1 MKLIAGLQS
10 MIRKL
15 LAALAFM
22 VLVVLGLSQA
32 PVNAQSTTNQA
43 SYNFE
48 FLDLQNNYQLL
59 STYPQ
64 GRSAEIVVASQ
75 NADVRNL
82 LPISLVITINGKVSS
97 RGTISNNPQSNC
109 RGADGCSIKGPN
121 ITSLSENDS
130 FKLTATDKDG
140 NLVATHTQGSQP
152 QAKTPVSQSTQ
163 KTEPLSNTNQVT
175 TQVITYTWWLPLIFG
190 LMWLGLWGFV
200 GRQWWNLGF
209 WNFRWPRPVWFF
221 MPLFM
226 MVPWLFWGL
235 FGLFNIWWPWNN
247 GWWFLAW
254 GLGLGSLGAWLFYGW
269 WWRRKKLAVFKWPGF
284 LWYLIPL
291 FWFVPWFLWWPF
303 NWLGWGGGWFWAWWW
318 MFPWSFWLPWWI
330 IVYKE
335 KEIWLWNKIRG

>member
-1 MKLIAGLQS
+1 MKLATGLQS

-15 LAALAFM
+15 LAALTFVM
-22 VLVVLGLSQA
+22 VAMLGFGQA
-32 PVNAQSTTNQA
+32 PVQAQNTAEQA

-64 GRSAEIVVASQ
+64 GKSAEIVVASQ

-121 ITSLSENDS
+121 IASLSENDS

-152 QAKTPVSQSTQ
+152 QAQTPVSQSTN
-163 KTEPLSNTNQVT
+163 KTEPLSSAKQVT
-175 TQVITYTWWLPLIFG
+175 TQAITYTWWLPLIFG
-190 LMWLGLWGFV
+190 LMWIGLWGV
-200 GRQWWNLGF
+200 RN
-209 WNFRWPRPVWFF
+209 
-221 MPLFM
+221 
-226 MVPWLFWGL
+226 
-235 FGLFNIWWPWNN
+235 
-247 GWWFLAW
+247 
-254 GLGLGSLGAWLFYGW
+254 
-269 WWRRKKLAVFKWPGF
+269 KLAVFKWPGF

-303 NWLGWGGGWFWAWWW
+303 NWLVWGGGWF
-318 MFPWSFWLPWWI
+318 
-330 IVYKE
+330 
-335 KEIWLWNKIRG
+335 